1 MINRAFF
8 VGHVF
13 RPMGT
18 RIALVTI
25 GVSLAACAVTP
36 EPTTPELSSSQP
48 LLEQPSETI
57 ENNSSSAKPEISNAV
72 DQQQQPEPQ
81 DLLGES
87 NTSAIDS
94 EPAVQ
99 QELVATE
106 LKDDL
111 AINNPE
117 PPVVAIPPRLANK
130 PPPETSQ
137 DYSAPQPLVVGVE
150 QLQLQ
155 RSDPLAEIS
164 VQALQNQPN
173 QPELLAEDRAQQ
185 PAELVGETQ
194 EGNASADTV
203 STEANSSTEDL
214 LYQDQ
219 MQQLLAAQMA
229 SYERRYLDA
238 YSIYLQLARSNND
251 PRLSASA
258 YVNARNARDNKRINE
273 ALDLWLQQQ
282 PDSRQAHELKL
293 VQLLQTGQPQQ
304 ALQSLESLYFLGAEI
319 DFSIP
324 ATIIIHPT
332 EMQARSL
339 IAEYETLAAK
349 YQEREDIFAA
359 IIMLRIYLANIL
371 YLQQRYD
378 EADNQLTILAANAR
392 GWQSISS
399 ATINRLA
406 LLEAELK
413 ERLFSDVELDS
424 WYQSAAQRYP
434 DSLPLQLRLLQRS
447 PKPERAARVF
457 FTRLLTQSDL
467 NALLALRTQAIT
479 QGLDAT
485 NARIDFYLS
494 QQHLL
499 GNRNALLGLIQ
510 IAQQSGELALADEY
524 LAQLYDDPETRN
536 QAYFERLKMWLD
548 NGQVDISQQIYR
560 SAWQEQHI
568 EREQSS
574 LIYAQALTS
583 SEYYNEAISLLSYQ
597 LQESAQATPILQAR
611 AEVYMYKGDYALMEA
626 DLRQIIAT
634 NPEDGTAY
642 NTLGYVLADINT
654 RLEEAER
661 LITQALQIDPEN
673 PAYIDSLGWLK
684 FRQGDLQQARL
695 FTERAHSRWQDAEIS
710 AHLGEIYWHQGE
722 RERAIYVWLDALDR
736 DPQHQVLLQT
746 ISRVT
751 DAASDADLDAHLVA
765 RLQAILP
772 RQDL

>member
-1 MINRAFF
+1 MTNRTFF
-8 VGHVF
+8 DD
-13 RPMGT
+13 RLLRRMGM
-18 RIALVTI
+18 RVALVAI
-25 GVSLAACAVTP
+25 GALLAACAVAP
-36 EPTTPELSSSQP
+36 EPPELSSSQP
-48 LLEQPSETI
+48 PLEQPNEPI
-57 ENNSSSAKPEISNAV
+57 ENNSSLVKPEISNAAE
-72 DQQQQPEPQ
+72 QQQQPESQ

-94 EPAVQ
+94 ESVVQ
-99 QELVATE
+99 QEFVASE
-106 LKDDL
+106 LNDDL
-111 AINNPE
+111 AINKPE
-117 PPVVAIPPRLANK
+117 PPVVAIPPSFAK
-130 PPPETSQ
+130 TPPPETSPN
-137 DYSAPQPLVVGVE
+137 SSTPQPLVVGVE

-173 QPELLAEDRAQQ
+173 QPELLAEDRAPQ

-194 EGNASADTV
+194 EGNASADTL

-219 MQQLLAAQMA
+219 VQQLLAAQMA
-229 SYERRYLDA
+229 SYERRYLEA
-238 YSIYLQLARSNND
+238 YNIYLQLALTNND

-282 PDSRQAHELKL
+282 PDSRQAHQLKL
-293 VQLLQTGQPQQ
+293 VQLLQSGQPQQ
-304 ALQSLESLYFLGAEI
+304 ALQSLERLYFLGADI
-319 DFSIP
+319 DFSLP
-324 ATIIIHPT
+324 ATIIIHPS
-332 EMQARSL
+332 EMQVRSL
-339 IAEYETLAAK
+339 IADYESLAAK
-349 YQEREDIFAA
+349 YQERDDIFAA
-359 IIMLRIYLANIL
+359 LIMLRIYLVNIL

-378 EADNQLTILAANAR
+378 DADRQMTILSAISR

-399 ATINRLA
+399 ATVNSLA

-413 ERLFSDVELDS
+413 EKLLSDVQLDS
-424 WYQSAAQRYP
+424 WYQSAVQRYP
-434 DSLPLQLRLLQRS
+434 DSLQLQLRRLQRS
-447 PKPERAARVF
+447 SNPERSARVL
-457 FTRLLTQSDL
+457 FTRLLANGDL
-467 NALLALRTQAIT
+467 EALLALRAQAST

-485 NARIDFYLS
+485 NSNIDFYLS
-494 QQHLL
+494 QRHVL

-524 LAQLYDDPETRN
+524 LAQLYEDPDIRS

-548 NGQVDISQQIYR
+548 DGQLDISQQIYR

-583 SEYYNEAISLLSYQ
+583 SKYYNEAISLLSYQ

-611 AEVYMYKGDYALMEA
+611 SEAYIYKGDYALMEA

-654 RLEEAER
+654 RLDEAER
-661 LITQALQIDPEN
+661 LITRALQIDPEN

-684 FRQGDLQQARL
+684 FRQGDLGQARL
-695 FTERAHSRWQDAEIS
+695 FTEQAHRLWQDAEIS
-710 AHLGEIYWHQGE
+710 AHLGEIYWVQGE

-736 DPQHQVLLQT
+736 NPQHQVLLQT
-746 ISRVT
+746 IVRMT
-751 DAASDADLDAHLVA
+751 GASEDTDLDAHLVA
-765 RLQAILP
+765 RLQTILP